1 MPHSIRQD
9 DGARRAGFDRAP
21 AAALQKDKAMPVNF
35 GSPDGKGGIHKGGR
49 PVGAKNKLQRDF
61 LEALAKDF
69 AEHGEGVIRIVRA
82 EEPVKYFQIVA
93 SLMPRELAVEHNQLG
108 DLSDD
113 EVAALLEHVK
123 EARAKLIEAKP
134 EPRMISKRRTKAPP
148 VAQDVRDVGVI
159 VVGVPP
165 DGR

>member
-1 MPHSIRQD
+1 M
-9 DGARRAGFDRAP
+9 A
-21 AAALQKDKAMPVNF
+21 VNF
-35 GSPDGKGGIHKGGR
+35 GQPDGKGGIHKGGR

-61 LEALAKDF
+61 LEALARDF

-113 EVAALLEHVK
+113 EVNALLEYVR
-123 EARAKLIEAKP
+123 EQRAKLIEHKP
-134 EPRMISKRRTKAPP
+134 EPRMITKKRSKPLPVVQDTPP
-148 VAQDVRDVGVI
+148 KI
-159 VVGVPP
+159 KVVGIE
-165 DGR
+165 

>member
-1 MPHSIRQD
+1 MAHQT
-9 DGARRAGFDRAP
+9 AR
-21 AAALQKDKAMPVNF
+21 AAF
-35 GSPDGKGGIHKGGR
+35 TKGGR

-108 DLSDD
+108 DLSDAD
-113 EVAALLEHVK
+113 VDALLEQVR

-134 EPRMISKRRTKAPP
+134 EPRMISKKRPRALRDVPP
-148 VAQDVRDVGVI
+148 VAVT
-159 VVGVPP
+159 VVGVEPN
-165 DGR
+165 GQ